1 MSEVLFQALDGLE
14 QELQAMEG
22 EKVGEHRDEEIVCRH
37 QRIEVEQ
44 PKRGWRVEDDQIVV
58 PLDFPKSVLQFEL
71 APGQRHQGKVDRA
84 HPEVG
89 GDEAQVRNRRFM
101 EYLLHR
107 CLANQDVQEGF
118 WKILALVA

>member
-1 MSEVLFQALDGLE
+1 MSEVLFEALDGLE

-37 QRIEVEQ
+37 ERIEVEQ
-44 PKRGWRVEDDQIVV
+44 PARGRRVEDDQIVA

-71 APGQRHQGKVDRA
+71 PPGQRHQRKVDGA

-89 GDEAQVRNRRFM
+89 GDKAQVWKRRFM
-101 EYLLHR
+101 DDLLHR
-107 CLANQDVQEGF
+107 RLSNQDVQEGF